1 MEAYAMQTRTL
12 GKSKP
17 LTVPAIGLGCMGMTP
32 IYGTP
37 DPASAMATIQ
47 RAADLGAAFIDSSD
61 AYANGKNEELVG
73 QAIKGIRNKVILA
86 TKFGNTRNPDGSPGA
101 NGRPEYVIEACDK
114 SLKRLGVDVIDLY
127 YQHRIDPKVPV
138 EETVGAMARLIEQ
151 GKVRLLGLSE
161 ASAKTI
167 RKAHATHPIT
177 ALQTEYSLFTRDV
190 EEEILPTCRE
200 LGIGFV
206 AYSPLGRG
214 TLSGTI
220 GGPEDLAEND
230 RRKEHPRFKPE
241 NLATNVKLVEPLR
254 KLAAAHGA
262 TVAQVAIAW
271 LLSRGPDIV
280 PIPGTSKIKRLEENL
295 GAADLK
301 IDKAALDALG
311 KAVDASAVSG
321 TRYPAGQMHTVGV

>member
-1 MEAYAMQTRTL
+1 
-12 GKSKP
+12 
-17 LTVPAIGLGCMGMTP
+17 
-32 IYGTP
+32 
-37 DPASAMATIQ
+37 
-47 RAADLGAAFIDSSD
+47 
-61 AYANGKNEELVG
+61 
-73 QAIKGIRNKVILA
+73 
-86 TKFGNTRNPDGSPGA
+86 
-101 NGRPEYVIEACDK
+101 
-114 SLKRLGVDVIDLY
+114 
-127 YQHRIDPKVPV
+127 
-138 EETVGAMARLIEQ
+138 
-151 GKVRLLGLSE
+151 VRLLGLSE